1 MIKNEKITVGLIG
14 NPNCGKTTIFNA
26 LTGAR
31 QHVGNWPGKTV
42 EKKEGNFKHNGYDIE
57 VVDLPGTYSLTAYS
71 IEELIARDYVVDE
84 KPDVVIDVIDSTNLE
99 RNLYLAVQIIE
110 MKANLILAFN
120 MADLAENQGL
130 KINIKQISDY
140 LKVPIIKITAR
151 EGIGIEELKDAIIE
165 TQKKEKEVK
174 AEIITYGKDV
184 EGHIKEFTK
193 VIDSHL
199 ELPEKYNS
207 RWIALKLIED
217 DKEIL
222 DLIKNLDVKGV
233 VLKEAEKIRKHMAS
247 IFGEDVD
254 AVIADARY
262 GFIHG
267 IVAEAVEKKEKK
279 ESFTAQA
286 KKTISKPVYGATL
299 AIGTILGIMFL
310 FAGDW
315 IKESFSGFLESAGAP
330 EWLMMILADTIV
342 AGIGAIAIYIPFVVL
357 IFLVYAS
364 LESRGVIKGADTI
377 SDHFDRITTNRALGI
392 PIFLLLMFI
401 AFNLTFEIAAPL
413 ADVVD
418 WFIADVIG
426 GTLEGILTS
435 VNAPDWLL
443 SLALDGVVA
452 GVGSVLV
459 FVPFI
464 FMLFIIIAILE
475 DSGYLARAAFVM
487 DRVMH
492 KIGLHGK
499 SFIPML
505 IGFGCNVPAI
515 MATRVLE
522 NKRDRILTILIN
534 PFMSCG
540 ARLPVYILF
549 TAAFFTGTTM
559 IFGFSLNTETLVIY
573 SLYLLGIAVAIIM
586 GLIFKNTLFKG
597 LSSPFVMELPP
608 YRMPTLTGVAIH
620 TWERGWVFIKKAG
633 TVIFTTVVLIW
644 FLAALPAGV
653 EYGSED
659 SYIGG
664 IGKTI
669 APVFTPIGAGD
680 WQSSVSLFFGFIAK
694 EVVVGAMGVLYGIG
708 DVESPE
714 GGEGLSEALQSTFTP
729 LSAYAFLVF
738 VLLYVPC
745 MVAVATIK
753 REIGWKWAI
762 FTVVYTTAV
771 AYIVA
776 LIVYQGGLLIG
787 LG

>member
-1 MIKNEKITVGLIG
+1 MDKKITLGLMG
-14 NPNCGKTTIFNA
+14 NPNCGKTSTFNA

-42 EKKEGNFKHNGYDIE
+42 EKKEGSFKHKNYDIE

-71 IEELIARDYVVDE
+71 LEELIARNYVVDE
-84 KPDVVIDVIDSTNLE
+84 KPDVVVDIIDSTNLE
-99 RNLYLAVQIIE
+99 RNLYLAVQLIE
-110 MKANLILAFN
+110 TGANVILAFN
-120 MADLAENQGL
+120 MADLTKNYGL
-130 KINIKQISDY
+130 KINVKQISDY
-140 LKVPIIKITAR
+140 LHVPIIEITAR
-151 EGIGIEELKDAIIE
+151 DGTGIEELKGAIINLYE
-165 TQKKEKEVK
+165 KGEEKEAK
-174 AEIITYGKDV
+174 AKIITYGK
-184 EGHIKEFTK
+184 EIEE
-193 VIDSHL
+193 HL
-199 ELPEKYNS
+199 EKFTEIINNNIKLPEKYNS
-207 RWIALKLIED
+207 RWIALKLIEN
-217 DKEIL
+217 DKEVIK
-222 DLIKNLDVKGV
+222 LIENLDTNHV
-233 VLKEAEKIRKHMAS
+233 VLKEAERIRKHLTD
-247 IFGEDVD
+247 IFGEDID
-254 AVIADARY
+254 TVIADARY

-267 IVAEAVEKKEKK
+267 IIVENVEKKEKK
-279 ESFTAQA
+279 ESFVDQA
-286 KKTISKPVYGATL
+286 KKTLSKPVYGATL
-299 AIGTILGIMFL
+299 AAGTIIGLMFL
-310 FAGDW
+310 FAGGG
-315 IKESFSGFLESAGAP
+315 IMESLSEFLETAGAP
-330 EWLMMILADTIV
+330 EWLMLILVDTIV
-342 AGIGAIAIYIPFVVL
+342 VGIGAITIYIPFVVL
-357 IFLVYAS
+357 IFLIYAL
-364 LESRGVIKGADTI
+364 LESSRMIKGADTL
-377 SDHFDRITTNRALGI
+377 SDHLDRITTNRALGI

-401 AFNLTFEIAAPL
+401 TFNLTFEIGAPL
-413 ADVVD
+413 SDVTD
-418 WFIADVIG
+418 WFIVDVIG
-426 GTLEGILTS
+426 GAVEGILTS
-435 VNAPDWLL
+435 ANAPDWLL
-443 SLALDGVVA
+443 SLALDGIVA

-464 FMLFIIIAILE
+464 FMIFLIIAILE
-475 DSGYLARAAFVM
+475 DTGYLARAAFVM
-487 DRVMH
+487 DKVMH

-505 IGFGCNVPAI
+505 LGFGCNVPAI

-522 NKRDRILTILIN
+522 NERDRILTILIN

-559 IFGFSLNTETLVIY
+559 VFGFSLNTETIVIY
-573 SLYLLGIAVAIIM
+573 SLYLLGISVAIIM

-633 TVIFTTVVLIW
+633 TVIFAIVVLIW

-669 APVFTPIGAGD
+669 SFVFTPIGAGD
-680 WQSSVSLFFGFIAK
+680 WQSSVSLFFGFLAK
-694 EVVVGAMGVLYGIG
+694 EVVVGSMGVLYGIN
-708 DVESPE
+708 
-714 GGEGLSEALQSTFTP
+714 GETGLTEALQSTFTP

-738 VLLYVPC
+738 VLLYAPC

-762 FTVVYTTAV
+762 FAVFYTTAV

>member
-1 MIKNEKITVGLIG
+1 MTEKITVALIG

-42 EKKEGNFKHNGYDIE
+42 EKKEGNFKHKEYDIN

-71 IEELIARDYVVDE
+71 IEELIARNYVVDE
-84 KPDVVIDVIDSTNLE
+84 KPDVVVDIIDSTNLE
-99 RNLYLAVQIIE
+99 RNLYLAVQLIE
-110 MKANLILAFN
+110 MGANLVLAFN
-120 MADLAENQGL
+120 MIDLTKNQGL

-140 LKVPIIKITAR
+140 LKVPIIETTAR

-165 TQKKEKEVK
+165 THKKEKEVK
-174 AEIITYGKDV
+174 PEIVTHGREVEEHLEEFTEIINK
-184 EGHIKEFTK
+184 HI
-193 VIDSHL
+193 
-199 ELPEKYNS
+199 ELPEKYNFQ
-207 RWIALKLIED
+207 WIALKLIEN
-217 DKEIL
+217 DKEIIK
-222 DLIKNLDVKGV
+222 LIKNLDINGV
-233 VLKEAEKIRKHMAS
+233 VLNEAKRIRKHLTS
-247 IFGEDVD
+247 IFGEDID
-254 AVIADARY
+254 SVIANARY

-267 IVAEAVEKKEKK
+267 IVAENVEKKEKK
-279 ESFTAQA
+279 ESFVEQA
-286 KKTISKPVYGATL
+286 KKTISKPIYAASLTM
-299 AIGTILGIMFL
+299 GTILGLAFL
-310 FAGDW
+310 FAGEH
-315 IKESFSGFLESAGAP
+315 IMESFGGFLESAGAP
-330 EWLMMILADTIV
+330 EWLMLILADTIL
-342 AGIGAIAIYIPFVVL
+342 AGIGAVAVYIPFVVL
-357 IFLVYAS
+357 IFAVYAALDS
-364 LESRGVIKGADTI
+364 SGVIKRADTI
-377 SDHFDRITTNRALGI
+377 SDHLDRITTNRLLGI
-392 PIFLLLMFI
+392 PIFLFLMFV

-418 WFIADVIG
+418 WFIADVVSG
-426 GTLEGILTS
+426 ATEGILTS
-435 VNAPDWLL
+435 LNAPGWLL
-443 SLALDGVVA
+443 SLALDGIVA

-464 FMLFIIIAILE
+464 FMLFLIIAVLE
-475 DSGYLARAAFVM
+475 DTGYLARAAFVM

-499 SFIPML
+499 SFIPL
-505 IGFGCNVPAI
+505 LLGFGCNVPAI
-515 MATRVLE
+515 MATRILE

-549 TAAFFTGTTM
+549 TAAFFTGTTTVL
-559 IFGFSLNTETLVIY
+559 GFSVNTETLVLY

-597 LSSPFVMELPP
+597 LSSPFIMELPP
-608 YRMPTLTGVAIH
+608 YRMPTLTGVVIH
-620 TWERGWVFIKKAG
+620 TWERGWLFIKKAG
-633 TVIFTTVVLIW
+633 TVIFTIMVLIW

-653 EYGSED
+653 EYGSEE
-659 SYIGG
+659 SYIGT
-664 IGKTI
+664 IGKVI
-669 APVFTPIGAGD
+669 SPIFAPLGFDD
-680 WQSSVSLFFGFIAK
+680 WQSSVSLFFGFLAK
-694 EVVVGAMGVLYGIG
+694 EVVVGAMGVLYAVP

-714 GGEGLSEALQSTFTP
+714 GEGALIESLQSTFTP

-762 FTVVYTTAV
+762 FTVFYTTAV
-771 AYIVA
+771 AYAAA

>member
-1 MIKNEKITVGLIG
+1 MAKNITVGLIG

-42 EKKEGNFKHNGYDIE
+42 EKKEGNFKHKNYDIE

-71 IEELIARDYVVDE
+71 IEELVARNYVVDE
-84 KPDVVIDVIDSTNLE
+84 KPDIVVDVIDSTNLE
-99 RNLYLAVQIIE
+99 RNLYLAVQLIE
-110 MKANLILAFN
+110 MGANLILAFN
-120 MADLAENQGL
+120 MTDLAESRGF

-140 LKVPIIKITAR
+140 LKVPVIKTTAR
-151 EGIGIEELKDAIIE
+151 DGIGMDELKDAIIQTHTKDKIKPE
-165 TQKKEKEVK
+165 T
-174 AEIITYGKDV
+174 ITYGKEV
-184 EGHIKEFTK
+184 EEHLEKFTEIINK
-193 VIDSHL
+193 NI
-199 ELPEKYNS
+199 ELPEKYNP
-207 RWIALKLIED
+207 RWIALKLIEND
-217 DKEIL
+217 EEIIKLVKEL
-222 DLIKNLDVKGV
+222 DINGV
-233 VLKEAEKIRKHMAS
+233 VLREAERIREQLAG
-247 IFGEDVD
+247 IFGEYIDS
-254 AVIADARY
+254 VIADARY

-267 IVAEAVEKKEKK
+267 IVVENVEKKEKK
-279 ESFTAQA
+279 ESFVEQV
-286 KKTISKPVYGATL
+286 KKTVSKPIYASTL
-299 AIGTILGIMFL
+299 AIGTIIGLMFL
-310 FAGDW
+310 FAGEQ
-315 IKESFSGFLESAGAP
+315 IMESFTGFLEASGAP
-330 EWLMMILADTIV
+330 EWLMLILANTIV
-342 AGIGAIAIYIPFVVL
+342 AGLGAIAIYIPFIVL
-357 IFLVYAS
+357 IFAVYAS
-364 LESRGVIKGADTI
+364 LESSGMIKRADTI
-377 SDHFDRITTNRALGI
+377 SDHLDRITTNRLLGI

-426 GTLEGILTS
+426 GLVEGILTS
-435 VNAPDWLL
+435 LNAPKWLL

-464 FMLFIIIAILE
+464 FMLFFIIAILE
-475 DSGYLARAAFVM
+475 DSGYLARTAFVM
-487 DRVMH
+487 DKVMH

-549 TAAFFTGTTM
+549 TAAFFTGTIT
-559 IFGFSLNTETLVIY
+559 IFSFSLNTETLVIY
-573 SLYLLGIAVAIIM
+573 SLYLLGIAVAITM

-608 YRMPTLTGVAIH
+608 YRTPTVTGILIH
-620 TWERGWVFIKKAG
+620 TWERGWLFIKKAG
-633 TVIFTTVVLIW
+633 TVIFTIVILVW

-653 EYGSED
+653 DYGSEE
-659 SYIGG
+659 SYIGS
-664 IGKTI
+664 IGKVI
-669 APVFTPIGAGD
+669 SPVFLPIGAGD

-694 EVVVGAMGVLYGIG
+694 EVVVGSMGVLYGI
-708 DVESPE
+708 DNVESPAGE
-714 GGEGLSEALQSTFTP
+714 EGLIEGLQATFTP

-745 MVAVATIK
+745 MVTVATIK

-762 FTVVYTTAV
+762 FTVFYTTAV
-771 AYIVA
+771 AYVA
-776 LIVYQGGLLIG
+776 AVIVYQGGLLIG